1 MFKPLFYKKDGTVR
15 VFWAVIILYFNNKVK
30 PLYHPDQ
37 GKDILIVALVFEII
51 RISVTLY
58 KDFSGYGDL
67 LSNGIIAVVFLG
79 LAFLVTKFLQIKLKD
94 IGLKKLSHWNTYEI
108 VYLLLIAPLGF
119 FIFYYFTKAKFT
131 ISLNEN
137 GWDILIITFIFYM
150 CWGFYQEWI
159 YRGFL
164 QTELTRRYG
173 GVTAIIL
180 ANIIFTFGP
189 LHFNH
194 LYHGHYMIIA
204 ATFLIGLL
212 FGIIYNRSYNLWI
225 VGIMHGIGDWFLV
238 GLP

>member
-1 MFKPLFYKKDGTVR
+1 MFKTLLYNKDGTVKM
-15 VFWAVIILYFNNKVK
+15 FWAVIILYFNNKVK

-37 GKDILIVALVFEII
+37 GKDMLMLVVVFEIV
-51 RISVTLY
+51 RVCVTLLKNY
-58 KDFSGYGDL
+58 LGYEDL
-67 LSNGIIAVVFLG
+67 LSGGVIAIVFLG

-94 IGLKKLSHWNTYEI
+94 IGLKKLSKWNRHEI
-108 VYLLLIAPLGF
+108 VYFLLMVPLGF
-119 FIFYYFTKAKFT
+119 FIFYYFTKDKFSA
-131 ISLNEN
+131 SLNEY
-137 GWDILIITFIFYM
+137 GGGMLLVTFVFYM
-150 CWGFYQEWI
+150 SWGFYQEWI

-189 LHFNH
+189 LHFNQ
-194 LYHGHYMIIA
+194 LYHGHFAIIG

-212 FGIIYNRSYNLWI
+212 FGIIYHRSYNLWI
-225 VGIMHGIGDWFLV
+225 IGILHGIGDWFLV